1 MDKQARPGSVLIYQ
15 STGFL
20 ALIALCWLDEL
31 LGLRSLVL
39 DNHPFIR
46 DFRESTLEM
55 LLILG
60 VWLIVAGSTRRLF
73 NRVLHL
79 ERFMKVCA
87 WCRRIEYH
95 GDWMP
100 LEKFLEQGFDTPT
113 SHGICADCAEKTK
126 AAIERAKQMRIA
138 GPSTAST
145 ASSAPTA

>member
-1 MDKQARPGSVLIYQ
+1 MDKQEKPGTVLLYQ
-15 STGFL
+15 SMGFL

-31 LGLRSLVL
+31 VGLRSLVL
-39 DNHPFIR
+39 DNHPFIS

-60 VWLIVAGSTRRLF
+60 VWLIVAGSTRRLLA
-73 NRVLHL
+73 RVRHL
-79 ERFMKVCA
+79 EGFMKVCA

-95 GDWMP
+95 DTWMP

-126 AAIERAKQMRIA
+126 AAIERAKQRQRAA
-138 GPSTAST
+138 G
-145 ASSAPTA
+145 SSATQAPSAGGG